1 MLVRVREGIVPRSI
15 SGFTFQVSRV
25 VGEFFSGSV
34 AAIEPPSFL
43 KLLDRKGTD
52 DVLLVMNSPACTSA
66 FGRFLLIT
74 MGQRIAKIAHS
85 VSLRSEWT
93 AASNLTPNIV
103 RWAVPFVF

>member
-1 MLVRVREGIVPRSI
+1 VPRSI

-25 VGEFFSGSV
+25 VGDVFSGSV
-34 AAIEPPSFL
+34 AAIEPPRLELF
-43 KLLDRKGTD
+43 DRKETG
-52 DVLLVMNSPACTSA
+52 DVLIVTNSPACTSA